1 MKVVFL
7 EDVPNVARAG
17 DIKKVA
23 NGYARNY
30 LFPKKLATLATSA
43 ELQKLELRSQAYA
56 RRQATE
62 EQEAEAFARE
72 LADITVTLKARAGA
86 KEKIYGSI
94 TTAAIAKE
102 LKRLTKRDIDK
113 HSIQID
119 EPIKELGSHKVSIK
133 LTRNVTATVSVLVEP
148 KEEVEKV
155 EKEAKQEKAQEPETG
170 QDKGKEQ
177 EEIKE

>member
-148 KEEVEKV
+148 KEEVEK
-155 EKEAKQEKAQEPETG
+155 EAKQEKAQEPETG